1 MRNLTS
7 KVKPVIAISLS
18 DDQQEA
24 FVPSYTSLD
33 QIRGHVTITAKYDTS
48 FDEIYV
54 TFEGTT
60 KTFVEKVATASPA
73 NGRTEA
79 FQVFLRLVQP
89 MDPRALP
96 ESYILKAGQT
106 YRFPFTFVVPEKLL
120 PQSCT
125 HARGSHRM
133 HDVHL
138 SLPPS
143 LGDPMAASAGK
154 TLLDDMAPDMAVVS
168 YAIKV
173 RVIQGR
179 GNSGKPVVAAE
190 GSKKLRIVPA
200 VEEQSPI
207 TVHGGLKDDYR
218 LRKEKEIKKGM
229 FKGKLGCLTMESS
242 QPKSLRL
249 PSLRSKSSCPVTTMA
264 TVNVRFD
271 PADESAQPPA
281 LSSLS
286 TKLKVATYF
295 ASVPMNDVPTKITD
309 FHYSNTKGVLVET
322 IVLSSRCVASA
333 PWERHSSHTP
343 KRPDSAFSTLSN
355 PVVLEPSSSYNG
367 RTFYTT
373 QILVPITL
381 PKGSKVFVPTF
392 YSCLVSRVYSL
403 DIYLSISAMVTSPS
417 MHIKVPIQISMEGNP
432 DARPSISAQEARAI
446 ATREANDFFSPRNIT
461 APSPEYIGQ
470 ADLDNFRLPSPEYSE
485 LQQSTTSEP
494 PSPDYAEYAQP
505 VRPAMTQIYEDSES
519 VSPPVYSSF
528 SQRNGRI
535 RTAMMMPLGT
545 PPVRF

>member
-7 KVKPVIAISLS
+7 KVKPVIAISLT
-18 DDQQEA
+18 DDQKDE

-54 TFEGTT
+54 TFEGTA
-60 KTFVEKVATASPA
+60 KTFVEKIATASPA

-96 ESYILKAGQT
+96 ESDVLKAGQT
-106 YRFPFTFVVPEKLL
+106 YKFPFTFVVPEKLL

-125 HARGSHRM
+125 HARGGHRM
-133 HDVHL
+133 QEVHL
-138 SLPPS
+138 NLPPS
-143 LGDPMAASAGK
+143 LGDPMTASVGK
-154 TLLDDMAPDMAVVS
+154 TLLDDMAPEMAVVS
-168 YAIKV
+168 YAVKA

-179 GNSGKPVVAAE
+179 GTSGKPVIAAE
-190 GSKKLRIVPA
+190 SSKKLRIVPA
-200 VEEQSPI
+200 VEELPPI

-218 LRKEKEIKKGM
+218 LRKEKEIKKGI

-242 QPKSLRL
+242 QPRSLRL
-249 PSLRSKSSCPVTTMA
+249 PPLRSTSSCSVTTMA

-295 ASVPMNDVPTKITD
+295 ASVPMNDIPTKITD

-322 IVLSSRCVASA
+322 IMLSSRCIASA
-333 PWERHSSHTP
+333 PWERHSSHTTN
-343 KRPDSAFSTLSN
+343 RRDSAFSTLSN
-355 PVVLEPSSSYNG
+355 PVVPEPSSSYNG
-367 RTFYTT
+367 KTYYTT

-403 DIYLSISAMVTSPS
+403 DIYLSISAMVTAPS
-417 MHIKVPIQISMEGNP
+417 MHIKVPIQVSMEGNP
-432 DARPSISAQEARAI
+432 DARPSISAQEAQAI
-446 ATREANDFFSPRNIT
+446 AAREANDIFSPRHVT
-461 APSPEYIGQ
+461 PPTPEYIGQ
-470 ADLDNFRLPSPEYSE
+470 ANLGGLPSPEYSE
-485 LQQSTTSEP
+485 LEQNNARGP

-519 VSPPVYSSF
+519 ISPPVYSSF
-528 SQRNGRI
+528 SQRNGRV
-535 RTAMMMPLGT
+535 RTEMMMPLGT
-545 PPVRF
+545 PPIRY

>member
-7 KVKPVIAISLS
+7 KVKPVIAITLS

-33 QIRGHVTITAKYDTS
+33 QIRGHVSITAKYDTS

-79 FQVFLRLVQP
+79 FQVFLRLIQP
-89 MDPRALP
+89 MDPQALP

-125 HARGSHRM
+125 HVRSGHRM
-133 HDVHL
+133 QDVHL
-138 SLPPS
+138 NLPPS
-143 LGDPMAASAGK
+143 LGDPMTASVGK
-154 TLLDDMAPDMAVVS
+154 TLLDDMAPEMAVVS
-168 YAIKV
+168 YAIKA

-190 GSKKLRIVPA
+190 GSKKLRVVPA
-200 VEEQSPI
+200 VEERPPI

-242 QPKSLRL
+242 QPRSLRL
-249 PSLRSKSSCPVTTMA
+249 PPLRSKNSCPVTTMA

-295 ASVPMNDVPTKITD
+295 ASVPMNDIPTKITD

-322 IVLSSRCVASA
+322 IMLSSRCVASA
-333 PWERHSSHTP
+333 QWERHSPQTP
-343 KRPDSAFSTLSN
+343 NRRDSAFSTLSN
-355 PVVLEPSSSYNG
+355 PVVPEPSSAYHGKS
-367 RTFYTT
+367 FYTA

-381 PKGSKVFVPTF
+381 PKGSKLFVPTF

-403 DIYLSISAMVTSPS
+403 DIYLGISAMVTAPS

-432 DARPSISAQEARAI
+432 DARPSISAQEAQAI
-446 ATREANDFFSPRNIT
+446 AAREATDIFLPRT
-461 APSPEYIGQ
+461 MTPPSPEYMEQ
-470 ADLDNFRLPSPEYSE
+470 AHSGNLGLPSPEYSE
-485 LQQSTTSEP
+485 LQQNVTSER
-494 PSPDYAEYAQP
+494 PSPDYAEYARP
-505 VRPAMTQIYEDSES
+505 VRPSAASIYEDSES
-519 VSPPVYSSF
+519 ISPPVYSSF

-535 RTAMMMPLGT
+535 RTEMMMPLGT
-545 PPVRF
+545 SPFRH

>member
-1 MRNLTS
+1 MKNLS
-7 KVKPVIAISLS
+7 PKVKPVISISLK

-33 QIRGHVTITAKYDTS
+33 QIRGHVTITARYDTS

-60 KTFVEKVATASPA
+60 KTFVEKIATATPV

-89 MDPRALP
+89 MDPQALP

-125 HARGSHRM
+125 HARGGHR
-133 HDVHL
+133 VQELHL
-138 SLPPS
+138 NLPPS
-143 LGDPMAASAGK
+143 LGDPMTASLGK
-154 TLLDDMAPDMAVVS
+154 TLLDDMAPEMAVVS

-179 GNSGKPVVAAE
+179 GNTGKPIVAAE
-190 GSKKLRIVPA
+190 GSKRLRIVPA
-200 VEEQSPI
+200 VEERPPI

-218 LRKEKEIKKGM
+218 LRKEKELKKGI

-249 PSLRSKSSCPVTTMA
+249 PPLRSKNSCPVTTMA
-264 TVNVRFD
+264 TVHVRFD

-286 TKLKVATYF
+286 TKLKVATCF

-333 PWERHSSHTP
+333 PWERHSPHAPT
-343 KRPDSAFSTLSN
+343 RRDSAFSTLSN
-355 PVVLEPSSSYNG
+355 PVVPEPSSSYNG
-367 RTFYTT
+367 KTFYTA

-403 DIYLSISAMVTSPS
+403 DIYLSLSAIVSTPS

-432 DARPSISAQEARAI
+432 EARPSISAEEARAI
-446 ATREANDFFSPRNIT
+446 AAREANDIFSPRIVT
-461 APSPEYIGQ
+461 PPSPEYVAQ
-470 ADLDNFRLPSPEYSE
+470 ANFSNFGLPSPEYSE
-485 LQQSTTSEP
+485 LQQDTTRGP

-505 VRPAMTQIYEDSES
+505 GRPAMNHIHEEES
-519 VSPPVYSSF
+519 ISPPGYSSF

-535 RTAMMMPLGT
+535 RTEMRMSMGT
-545 PPVRF
+545 PPLRY

>member
-1 MRNLTS
+1 MRTLTS

-18 DDQQEA
+18 DDQRDD
-24 FVPSYTSLD
+24 FVPTYTSLD
-33 QIRGHVTITAKYDTS
+33 QIRGHVTITAKYDTG
-48 FDEIYV
+48 FDDIYV

-60 KTFVEKVATASPA
+60 KTFVEKIATASPA

-89 MDPRALP
+89 MDPQALP
-96 ESYILKAGQT
+96 ESYILKAGHT
-106 YRFPFTFVVPEKLL
+106 YRFPFTFVVPEQLL

-125 HARGSHRM
+125 HARNGRGTQE
-133 HDVHL
+133 VHL
-138 SLPPS
+138 NLPPS
-143 LGDPMAASAGK
+143 LGDPMTASLGK
-154 TLLDDMAPDMAVVS
+154 TLLDDMAPEMAVVS
-168 YAIKV
+168 YAVKA

-179 GNSGKPVVAAE
+179 GSSGKPVVAAE
-190 GSKKLRIVPA
+190 GSKRLRIVPA
-200 VEEQSPI
+200 VEERPPI
-207 TVHGGLKDDYR
+207 TVYGGLKDDYR

-249 PSLRSKSSCPVTTMA
+249 PPLKSKSSCPVTTMA

-271 PADESAQPPA
+271 PADESAQPPT

-295 ASVPMNDVPTKITD
+295 ASVPMSDIPTKITD

-322 IVLSSRCVASA
+322 VMLSSRCVASA
-333 PWERHSSHTP
+333 AWERHSPHTP
-343 KRPDSAFSTLSN
+343 NRRDSAFSTLSN
-355 PVVLEPSSSYNG
+355 PVIPEPSSSYNG
-367 RTFYTT
+367 KSFYTA

-403 DIYLSISAMVTSPS
+403 DIYLSISAMVTAPS

-432 DARPSISAQEARAI
+432 DAMPSISAEEAEAI
-446 ATREANDFFSPRNIT
+446 AAREANDIFIPRNVT
-461 APSPEYIGQ
+461 PPSPENIG
-470 ADLDNFRLPSPEYSE
+470 LPSPEYSE
-485 LQQSTTSEP
+485 LQQNTLCGL
-494 PSPDYAEYAQP
+494 PSPDYAEVAQP
-505 VRPAMTQIYEDSES
+505 VRPATTQMYEGSERI
-519 VSPPVYSSF
+519 SPPVYSSF
-528 SQRNGRI
+528 SQRHGRI
-535 RTAMMMPLGT
+535 RTEMMMPLGM
-545 PPVRF
+545 PPIRY